1 MACGTELARTPSEEA
16 EERKVVT
23 ILFCDLVGF
32 TARSDRAD
40 PEDIR
45 GTLRPYH
52 ARLTQEIE
60 RFGGTVE
67 KFIGDAVMAVYGA
80 PVAHEDDPERA
91 VRSALNILDAIEEL
105 NERTAGLQLVV
116 RIGVNTGEA
125 LVSLS
130 GGDGREGMVTGDVVN
145 TAARLE
151 AIAPPGGAVVGERT
165 YQTTRHLFEYEHL
178 DPVMVKGKAEPV
190 RIWRARSA
198 RSRVPLGAA
207 PPSTPF
213 VGRGDELELLKR
225 ICGRTFRE
233 SSVQLVTLVGEP
245 GVGKTRLMKEF
256 IDVIGQGA
264 DPVLWLQGRCLAY
277 GEGITFWALGEVVK
291 AQAGILESDSPDE
304 ASAKLDAAVGV
315 VVDEPSVREWMRDR
329 LAPLV
334 GVFPPVTG
342 GGAERAESFTA
353 WRSFLEALASTRPTI
368 LAFEDLHWADS
379 AMLDFLD
386 HLVDWAMNVPML
398 LVGTA
403 RPELFER
410 RPDWGGG
417 KRNSTTI
424 SLPPLAD
431 EDVTTLLSSL
441 LSAERSSEV
450 RQMVLDRAEGN
461 PLYAEEFARMLTDRD
476 PGKEGAEAWAPEGDL
491 PFPSSIQAIIAARLD
506 TLSPE
511 RKSLL
516 QDAAV
521 VGKVFWSGSLSY
533 MSGTDDQAVREGLHE
548 LTRKELVRPA
558 RSSSVR
564 EQEEFSFW
572 HSLIRDVA
580 YGQIPRVSRARRHR
594 AAAEWSERLAG
605 DRVADHAELI
615 AYHYRQALELARAAG
630 VVEEA
635 AELET
640 RTSRFLVMAG
650 DRAAPLDVARSA
662 QHYQQA
668 LKLIA
673 PDDPSRVGVLVK
685 AAEMAVHA
693 GGFSEAE
700 MAYLEAIEEF
710 KKKGD
715 ELAAGDVMVKLSIL
729 YWFRGEAAQ
738 CRAVLNQAVELLEL
752 EPPSPELARAYTEQG
767 VDKLAL
773 GLFHEAVAWSDKALA
788 LAEKFQME
796 EDKPRPL
803 AFRGL
808 ARCQLGDFEGIDDIR
823 QAIELS
829 FHLGLSR
836 ETART
841 HAILAEM
848 VWVTEGPAGGLEDC
862 RIGIELAEA
871 RGNIDLAAAIRVS
884 SLDPLFDLG
893 RWDEVLRVADEVIW
907 WSQATGQRY
916 HEVWAESHK
925 ARVLLLR
932 GRFSEAAALAE
943 RFMPAARDILDPQV
957 LAPALVVAAV
967 IEQARPDH
975 GSAVRL
981 IEELVELTRDR
992 PPWFRTHHLP
1002 DIVRVCAAG
1011 GALGM
1016 AEELVGTTQAH
1027 ATRHVL
1033 GLLTAQATIAEARAN
1048 MVEASGL
1055 FAEAARGWQA
1065 YGAAPER
1072 ALALLGE
1079 GRCLL
1084 RAGHGAASARLR
1096 EAKEVLSTLDA
1107 LPLVAEADAWL
1118 ERAAVNSS

>member
-1 MACGTELARTPSEEA
+1 MACGTELSRASTEEA

-60 RFGGTVE
+60 RFGGTIE

-91 VRSALNILDAIEEL
+91 VRTALNILDAIEEL
-105 NERTAGLQLVV
+105 NERTAGLQLAV

-130 GGDGREGMVTGDVVN
+130 GGGGREGMVTGDVVN

-165 YQTTRHLFEYEHL
+165 YLTTRHLFEYEHL

-190 RIWRARSA
+190 GIWRPRSA
-198 RSRVPLGAA
+198 RSRAPWGAA

-256 IDVIGQGA
+256 IDVIAHGA

-291 AQAGILESDSPDE
+291 AQAGILESDSPGE
-304 ASAKLDAAVGV
+304 ASAKLDAAVRV
-315 VVDEPSVREWMRDR
+315 VVDEPSVRDWIRDR

-334 GVFPPVTG
+334 GIIPPVTV
-342 GGAERAESFTA
+342 GGAERAQSFTA
-353 WRSFLEALASTRPTI
+353 WRSFLEALASTRPMI

-379 AMLDFLD
+379 AMLDFID
-386 HLVDWAMNVPML
+386 HLVDWATNVPML

-441 LSAERSSEV
+441 LSAELSSEV
-450 RQMVLDRAEGN
+450 REMVLDRAEGN

-476 PGKEGAEAWAPEGDL
+476 PGKEGAEAWAPDGDL
-491 PFPSSIQAIIAARLD
+491 PFPGSIQAIIAARLD

-533 MSGTDDQAVREGLHE
+533 MSGADDQSVREGLHE

-558 RSSSVR
+558 RSSSVKD
-564 EQEEFSFW
+564 QEEFSFW
-572 HSLIRDVA
+572 HSLVRDVA

-594 AAAEWSERLAG
+594 AAAEWSEGLAG
-605 DRVADHAELI
+605 ERVADHAELI

-630 VVEEA
+630 IVDEA
-635 AELET
+635 AELEA

-650 DRAAPLDVARSA
+650 DRAAPLDVARAA

-668 LKLIA
+668 LALIA
-673 PDDPSRVGVLVK
+673 SDDPDRAGVLVK
-685 AAEMAVHA
+685 AAEMSVRA
-693 GGFSEAE
+693 GGFTDAE
-700 MAYLEAIEEF
+700 EAYLEAIREF
-710 KKKGD
+710 KTKGD
-715 ELAAGDVMVKLSIL
+715 VLAAGDVMIKLSNL
-729 YWFRGEAAQ
+729 HWFRGEAAQ
-738 CRAVLNQAVELLEL
+738 CRALLNEAVDLLEM
-752 EPPSPELARAYTEQG
+752 EPPGPELARAYSEQSG
-767 VDKLAL
+767 DKLAL
-773 GLFHEAVAWSDKALA
+773 GLFEEAVTWSDKALT
-788 LAEKFQME
+788 LADKFEIE
-796 EDKPRPL
+796 ELKPRTL

-808 ARCQLGDFEGIDDIR
+808 ARCYLGDFEGIDDIR
-823 QAIELS
+823 HAIELS
-829 FHLGLSR
+829 FDLGLSR

-841 HAILAEM
+841 HGILAEM
-848 VWVTEGPAGGLEDC
+848 VWVTEGPAGAIEDC
-862 RIGIELAEA
+862 RIGIELAEG

-893 RWDEVLRVADEVIW
+893 RWDEVVGVADEVIW

-916 HEVWAESHK
+916 HEVQAEFHK
-925 ARVLLLR
+925 ARVLLHR
-932 GRFSEAAALAE
+932 GSVAEAAALAE
-943 RFMPAARDILDPQV
+943 RFVPAARDILDPQV
-957 LAPALVVAAV
+957 LVAALAV
-967 IEQARPDH
+967 AALIEQAGPDS
-975 GSAVRL
+975 GSAVLL
-981 IEELVELTRDR
+981 IEELSELTRDR
-992 PPWFRTHHLP
+992 PPWFRAQHLP
-1002 DIVRVCAAG
+1002 DMVRVCAAE
-1011 GALGM
+1011 GAVEL
-1016 AEELVGTTQAH
+1016 AEELIAGTQTH
-1027 ATRHVL
+1027 AARHVL
-1033 GLLTAQATIAEARAN
+1033 GLLTAQATVAEARGTP
-1048 MVEASGL
+1048 VEASGL
-1055 FAEAARGWQA
+1055 FAEAAQGWQS
-1065 YGAAPER
+1065 YGSALER
-1072 ALALLGE
+1072 AWALLGQ

-1084 RAGHGAASARLR
+1084 RAGQSEASTRLR
-1096 EAKEVLSTLDA
+1096 EAKEAFSSLGA
-1107 LPLVAEADAWL
+1107 LALAAEADVWL
-1118 ERAAVNSS
+1118 ARAAVNSN